1 MTRLQALE
9 AVAEAARQWRDWEA
23 DHSQSMVDGAHLWDG
38 LDDALAA
45 LDALPAD
52 PAPARGEVVEAVMWE
67 AKDGYIE
74 LSTPGSPASQRSSGW
89 RRIGT
94 TRLPLVKGDGA

>member
-1 MTRLQALE
+1 MNRLQALE
-9 AVAEAARQWRDWEA
+9 SVAEAARSA
-23 DHSQSMVDGAHLWDG
+23 LYVSPGAIVRLA
-38 LDDALAA
+38 DALDA

-74 LSTPGSPASQRSSGW
+74 LGTPGSPASQRSSGW
-89 RRIGT
+89 TRLGT